1 MLTSIGELI
10 RMIPEIMNDYLMIWI
25 SKELGINLP
34 SNLVGIDQEIQTEE
48 LPQDQGK
55 TMFLCSLL

>member
-25 SKELGINLP
+25 SKELGSNLP

>member
-25 SKELGINLP
+25 SKELGSNLP
-34 SNLVGIDQEIQTEE
+34 SNLVGIDQEIQKEE